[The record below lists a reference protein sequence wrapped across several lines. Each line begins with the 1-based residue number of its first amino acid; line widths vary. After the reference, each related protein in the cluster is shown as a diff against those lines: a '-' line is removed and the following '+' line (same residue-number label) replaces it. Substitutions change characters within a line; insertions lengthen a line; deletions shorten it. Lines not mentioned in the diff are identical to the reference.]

1 MAMANPDTQGPK
13 RGSLTRRVGAT
24 TLIGLLLATIGVL
37 APIAW
42 DYYQSRIQLELQ
54 HLATN
59 TLVPPNENIEGL
71 QISFASRV
79 IPSLSQLEFVLLN
92 TGSRP
97 IRGED
102 LVSKPTLRFV
112 DGVELLDVATQSVV
126 PDNLQHTLTVDSTD
140 RSVTLDFPL
149 MNPGDRLRFT
159 VLATSPAPDFNADAR
174 IVGLNRLEIRDRRE
188 VAEGDARD
196 LSWIVYALA
205 VVSALLLF
213 FFLVLI
219 YSVGENRR
227 LALLAKRG
235 LLVLPRG
242 KTGAEYRQYITY
254 LYSDLKQQELSM
266 VMSYLDRVS
275 GNIPLADTEYQ
286 ELNAL
291 LGIALR
297 DTRNIIVGTA
307 MFGALALLGTAYVL
321 WAFL

>member
-1 MAMANPDTQGPK
+1 MANPDTQGPK
-13 RGSLTRRVGAT
+13 RESLARRVRAT
-24 TLIGLLLATIGVL
+24 TLIGLLLATVGVL

-59 TLVPPNENIEGL
+59 TLVQPNENIKGL

-112 DGVELLDVATQSVV
+112 EGVELLDVATQSVV

-188 VAEGDARD
+188 VAGGDTRD
-196 LSWIVYALA
+196 LNWMVYVLA
-205 VVSALLLF
+205 GVSSLLLLF
-213 FFLVLI
+213 FLLAI
-219 YSVGENRR
+219 YSVGKEKE
-227 LALLAKRG
+227 LALLAECG

-242 KTGAEYRQYITY
+242 KTGAEYRQYITE
-254 LYSDLKQQELSM
+254 LYGGQKSQELSM
-266 VMSYLDRVS
+266 VMSYLDSVN
-275 GNIPLADTEYQ
+275 GNVPLANTEYQ
-286 ELNAL
+286 KLNAL
-291 LGIALR
+291 LGSALR
-297 DTRNIIVGTA
+297 DTRNVIAVTA
-307 MFGALALLGTAYVL
+307 IAGALALLGTVYVL